1 MSLLYSHCLHLFAF
15 GDAIFSI
22 PGSILFALVFFFPD
36 WRVLYLSNWLDGH
49 FRLVCWKL
57 NNLSPT
63 PVYYFL
69 FWVFFSSS
77 ISRFLL
83 FAIDWINNRSRLS
96 LFAAAIFVPPHLFAE
111 KTKQREKKNQ
121 FNSIWTGLC
130 VCVGCCRLLGNP
142 TVADKFAQSR
152 RINPR
157 HSWPYSN
164 ILLRWLCSIP
174 CLVELITHSLKL
186 FWGGKK
192 IKAVPA
198 SASPQK

>member
-36 WRVLYLSNWLDGH
+36 WRVIYLSNWLDGH

-69 FWVFFSSS
+69 FWVFFPPQFQGSCYSRS
-77 ISRFLL
+77 IESTIGLDFLFSPPL
-83 FAIDWINNRSRLS
+83 YLS
-96 LFAAAIFVPPHLFAE
+96 LPTSSRRKQNKE
-111 KTKQREKKNQ
+111 KKKNQ

>member
-1 MSLLYSHCLHLFAF
+1 MSPLYSHCLHLFAF
-15 GDAIFSI
+15 GDAIFSV

-36 WRVLYLSNWLDGH
+36 WRGH
-49 FRLVCWKL
+49 FLLVCWKL

-63 PVYYFL
+63 PVYYFW
-69 FWVFFSSS
+69 FWFFFSSS
-77 ISRFLL
+77 ISRVLL
-83 FAIDWINNRSRLS
+83 LAIDWINNRSRLS
-96 LFAAAIFVPPHLFAE
+96 LFAAAIFVPPHLFGE

-121 FNSIWTGLC
+121 FNPIWTGLC
-130 VCVGCCRLLGNP
+130 VCVCCCRLLGNP

-164 ILLRWLCSIP
+164 ILLRWLCSSIP

-186 FWGGKK
+186 FLGREKDYSRSGIGLPPKVRF
-192 IKAVPA
+192 AL
-198 SASPQK
+198 